1 MARHTFVVFTNPTE
15 GREDDYNDW
24 YDNTHL
30 SDVLKVEGF
39 VAAQRFKLAD
49 TDAPQE
55 FPHRYMALYEVETD
69 DLAKVAQALSEAGES
84 GEMFISESLDRPA
97 AVAKY
102 FTPITDR
109 RTAD

>member
-15 GREDDYNDW
+15 GQEDEYNDW

-49 TDAPQE
+49 TEPAQE
-55 FPHRYMALYEVETD
+55 FKRSQRRA
-69 DLAKVAQALSEAGES
+69 
-84 GEMFISESLDRPA
+84 
-97 AVAKY
+97 
-102 FTPITDR
+102 TPVPCSSPNRWTVP
-109 RTAD
+109 TPSPSTSPP

>member
-1 MARHTFVVFTNPTE
+1 MTRPTFVVFTNPTE
-15 GREDDYNDW
+15 GREDEFNNW

-39 VAAQRFKLAD
+39 VAAQRFKLAE
-49 TDAPQE
+49 TDPPQE
-55 FPHRYMALYEVETD
+55 FPHRYLALYEVESD
-69 DLAKVAQALSEAGES
+69 DLGYVTQALSEAGNS
-84 GEMFISESLDRPA
+84 GAMFISESLDRPEA
-97 AVAKY
+97 IAKY

>member
-1 MARHTFVVFTNPTE
+1 MTRPTFVVFTNPTE
-15 GREDDYNDW
+15 GREDEFNNW

-39 VAAQRFKLAD
+39 VAAQRFKLAE
-49 TDAPQE
+49 TDPPQE
-55 FPHRYMALYEVETD
+55 FPHRYLALYEVESD
-69 DLAKVAQALSEAGES
+69 DLGYVTQARSEAGNS
-84 GEMFISESLDRPA
+84 GAMFISESLDRPEA
-97 AVAKY
+97 IAKY

>member
-15 GREDDYNDW
+15 GREDEYNDW

-39 VAAQRFKLAD
+39 VAAQRFKLSV
-49 TDAPQE
+49 TDPSQE
-55 FPHRYMALYEVETD
+55 FPHRYMALYEVESD

-84 GEMFISESLDRPA
+84 GAMFISESLDRPDA
-97 AVAKY
+97 TAKY

>member
-39 VAAQRFKLAD
+39 VAAQRFKLSD